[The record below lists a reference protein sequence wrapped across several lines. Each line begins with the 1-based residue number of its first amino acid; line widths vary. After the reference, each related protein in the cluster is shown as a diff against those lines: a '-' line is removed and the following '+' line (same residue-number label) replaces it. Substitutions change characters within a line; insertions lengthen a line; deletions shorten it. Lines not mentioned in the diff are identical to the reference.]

1 MRFCYEDC
9 MRSQIFENLFI
20 GPCPHSVEATGQI
33 ARLGVDAV
41 MSLQTDSDMA
51 FHNIDWPRLISGFSD
66 QGIQVHHYPIE
77 DSVESVRKRLT
88 LGVECLARLLEDGTV
103 YLHCIAGI
111 NRSPTLIAAYLMTE
125 HGYSLDDSMAFVSE
139 KHCSSPYM
147 EALLDINM
155 KSGENIVLR

>member
-51 FHNIDWPRLISGFSD
+51 FYNIDWPRLISGFSD

-77 DSVESVRKRLT
+77 DNVESVRARLAQ
-88 LGVECLARLLEDGTV
+88 GVECLTKLLEDGTV

-111 NRSPTLIAAYLMTE
+111 NRSPTLIAAYLITE
-125 HGYSLDDSMAFVSE
+125 HDYNLHDSIAFLSE
-139 KHCSSPYM
+139 KHHSSPYL
-147 EALLDINM
+147 EALLGMNY
-155 KSGENIVLR
+155 KSGENIVLG